1 MDIQSLGILK
11 DATIQGNTTTVK
23 NAESNFRQLFEKIT
37 GGELAREIR
46 DNYDVT
52 LNVGNVV
59 NCDQFLE
66 TNDLRGTNHVIISPA
81 ALSKMEN
88 NPVLKEK
95 VLNDIEEFC
104 SPENQ
109 AAIRAL
115 QPPVKSAGMI
125 VYPDGRTLYWIE
137 GYPNE
142 IGSEKSK
149 KIVNENSIRQLL
161 QKDIGETSEL
171 EDKFCSLCGSMIK
184 ADGSCPLCGVPIF
197 ISGNGQSGN
206 QKNAQAAS
214 SQAF

>member
-1 MDIQSLGILK
+1 VKCQIFQLRHIPWSGKFTGKGSNGVFIHEDGTGGYYLDFGWEDNEEEKGRFLRNMDIQSLGILK

-23 NAESNFRQLFEKIT
+23 NAESNFRQLFEKTT

-66 TNDLRGTNHVIISPA
+66 TNDLRGTNHVIISSA

-88 NPVLKEK
+88 NSVLKEK

-125 VYPDGRTLYWIE
+125 GWKLPAMRCSHIH
-137 GYPNE
+137 
-142 IGSEKSK
+142 
-149 KIVNENSIRQLL
+149 IRQWAVW
-161 QKDIGETSEL
+161 QSKNCT
-171 EDKFCSLCGSMIK
+171 GS
-184 ADGSCPLCGVPIF
+184 
-197 ISGNGQSGN
+197 
-206 QKNAQAAS
+206 
-214 SQAF
+214 